1 MQGISLNPG
10 KLVAADELPGTLI
23 RELVV
28 IRRIGWLVLVAGYF
42 VMGLTWYWGAANQWV
57 LQTGILWWFVYYQLV
72 RKIDKNRAAADAQLY
87 DTLGWGNRLT
97 LVRGGLIAIV
107 GGFVFQNWSAGIWGW
122 IPGIFYTLA
131 AIIDRVDGY
140 VARKTRQVSL
150 LGREL
155 DTVFDALGLAVAPL
169 LAVWYGQVHW
179 SYLSVSLAYYLFQWG
194 LKRRRDRNLPVY
206 PLPPSFLRRALAG
219 FQMGYI
225 AVVLWPVFQPPS
237 TQIAGV
243 AFMIPVL
250 IGFCV
255 DWLLA
260 TGRLSISSPI
270 RRRITLFGETIFLP
284 ALRLL
289 LIWQLG
295 VIAER
300 VDYVLIPGESV
311 SFTSILFGYTFL
323 ILAGMILVGVAG
335 RIGALALIGFMG
347 WHYLSHPILL
357 SDYLAI
363 FSLVWLL
370 LLGTGKFSLWQWDED
385 WVNRYD
391 GT

>member
-1 MQGISLNPG
+1 MQRVSINPSKLAAVDSLPES
-10 KLVAADELPGTLI
+10 LPRELSLI
-23 RELVV
+23 RRL
-28 IRRIGWLVLVAGYF
+28 GWLVMICAYF
-42 VMGLTWYWGAANQWV
+42 LIGLTWYWGAANQWV
-57 LQTGILWWFVYYQLV
+57 LQTGIIWWFAYYQLV
-72 RKIDKNRAAADAQLY
+72 GKIDQNRAASDAQLY

-97 LVRGGLIAIV
+97 LLRGGLIAVV
-107 GGFVFQNWSAGIWGW
+107 GGFLFQNWSAGIWGW
-122 IPGIFYTLA
+122 MPGILYTLA

-179 SYLSVSLAYYLFQWG
+179 SYLLVSLAYYLFQWG
-194 LKRRRDRNLPVY
+194 LKRRRHMNLPVY

-250 IGFCV
+250 VGFIM
-255 DWLLA
+255 DWLMV
-260 TGRLSISSPI
+260 TGRISTTSGKLAQLSRLS
-270 RRRITLFGETIFLP
+270 ETIFLP
-284 ALRLL
+284 ALRILI
-289 LIWQLG
+289 IWQLWL
-295 VIAER
+295 IAGRAEYAL
-300 VDYVLIPGESV
+300 VPGAQI
-311 SFTSILFGYTFL
+311 FTINTIFAYAFL
-323 ILAGMILVGVAG
+323 ISGASILVGCAG
-335 RIGALALIGFMG
+335 RIAALALIGFMG

-357 SDYLAI
+357 PDYFLI
-363 FSLVWLL
+363 FSTIWIL
-370 LLGTGKFSLWQWDED
+370 LLGTGKFSLWQWDHD

-391 GT
+391 GA